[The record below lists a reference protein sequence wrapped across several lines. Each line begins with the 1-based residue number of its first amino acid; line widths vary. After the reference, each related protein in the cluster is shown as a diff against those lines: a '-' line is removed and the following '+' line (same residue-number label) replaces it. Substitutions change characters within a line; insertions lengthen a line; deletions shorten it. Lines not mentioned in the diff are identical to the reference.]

1 MMGEAKNL
9 KELTIHRGKLKAHPR
24 CSKLAEEGDHV
35 LPAPA
40 ALTEAP
46 GGPGGVGGGER

>member
-1 MMGEAKNL
+1 MMGEAENL